1 MSNDLQCELSDIME
15 MIHRFTAV
23 NKNNTVFIGSFVA
36 FDKEGDT
43 IDEANAMVAY
53 GDKEQLRLV
62 LNELR
67 DVVEDEANKDGFVN
81 I

>member
-23 NKNNTVFIGSFVA
+23 NKNNTVFIGSFVV

-53 GDKEQLRLV
+53 GDKEQLRVV

>member
-1 MSNDLQCELSDIME
+1 
-15 MIHRFTAV
+15 
-23 NKNNTVFIGSFVA
+23 
-36 FDKEGDT
+36 
-43 IDEANAMVAY
+43 MVAY
-53 GDKEQLRLV
+53 GDKEQLRVV

>member
-43 IDEANAMVAY
+43 IDEANAMVA
-53 GDKEQLRLV
+53 
-62 LNELR
+62 
-67 DVVEDEANKDGFVN
+67 
-81 I
+81 